1 VADVPVLMSGGL
13 ISAVANHAALA
24 RLYDWALTFTR
35 EVVPAGGGAASIEL
49 LVGRQVSVTGAVTS
63 RGGGKSFPRP

>member
-35 EVVPAGGGAASIEL
+35 EVVPAGGGPLPLSCSSAARSAL
-49 LVGRQVSVTGAVTS
+49 LAL
-63 RGGGKSFPRP
+63 

>member
-35 EVVPAGGGAASIEL
+35 EVVPAGGAASIEL